1 MRRRRRGPQILP
13 KYLYNNPVVGESKL
27 MHKFMI
33 HRFFLMNYTNII
45 EEELEI
51 TGGFISII
59 GRMYRYTSED

>member
-1 MRRRRRGPQILP
+1 
-13 KYLYNNPVVGESKL
+13 

-33 HRFFLMNYTNII
+33 HRFFLMNYTNLI